1 MVGVVFDIYIFHLLE
16 FYFFH
21 FFPPL
26 PFLIMRVTNFING
39 NIYMDTPQI
48 EIWTTVLQFV
58 TQIGEKHIFKYH
70 CGANTYF
77 ENERGYIEL
86 PKGEFFPDMYEY
98 NEPIN

>member
-1 MVGVVFDIYIFHLLE
+1 MVGWGFGIYISCIRILL
-16 FYFFH
+16 FS

-48 EIWTTVLQFV
+48 ETWTTVLQFV
-58 TQIGEKHIFKYH
+58 TQIGGKHIFKYH

-98 NEPIN
+98 KEPIN

>member
-1 MVGVVFDIYIFHLLE
+1 MVGWGFGIYISCIRILL
-16 FYFFH
+16 FSFFST
-21 FFPPL
+21 PAL
-26 PFLIMRVTNFING
+26 SIMRVTNFING

-58 TQIGEKHIFKYH
+58 TQIGGKHIFKYH

-98 NEPIN
+98 KEPIN

>member
-1 MVGVVFDIYIFHLLE
+1 MI
-16 FYFFH
+16 
-21 FFPPL
+21 
-26 PFLIMRVTNFING
+26 VTNFING

-58 TQIGEKHIFKYH
+58 TQIGGKHIFKYH

-86 PKGEFFPDMYEY
+86 PKGEFFPNMYEY

>member
-1 MVGVVFDIYIFHLLE
+1 MVGWVFGIYISR
-16 FYFFH
+16 
-21 FFPPL
+21 
-26 PFLIMRVTNFING
+26 I
-39 NIYMDTPQI
+39 
-48 EIWTTVLQFV
+48 V

-98 NEPIN
+98 KEPIN